1 MSHEPPLSPE
11 PTTLASLRRIL
22 LAILMLGMAGT
33 TTELLLLKHD
43 EGAIQLVP
51 LALIGA
57 GYVIIL
63 WHVIDRGRVSVR
75 SLQAL
80 MILFVASGIA
90 GIVFHYRANVEF
102 QLETDPALQG
112 ATLAWKV
119 LQAKSPPALAPGVMA
134 QLGLIGLTYAYRHPA
149 LARAARPGDRDDAQ
163 SQN

>member
-1 MSHEPPLSPE
+1 MSEAPE
-11 PTTLASLRRIL
+11 SITLASVRRIL
-22 LAILMLGMAGT
+22 LAVLMLGMAGT

-63 WHVIDRGRVSVR
+63 WHLIDRGRVSVR
-75 SLQAL
+75 SLQVL
-80 MILFVASGIA
+80 MILFVASSIA

-102 QLETDPALQG
+102 QLETDPALRG

-119 LQAKSPPALAPGVMA
+119 LQAKTPPALAPGVMA

-149 LARAARPGDRDDAQ
+149 LARAGAPGDRVDAQ
-163 SQN
+163 SHG

>member
-1 MSHEPPLSPE
+1 VSEAAESL
-11 PTTLASLRRIL
+11 TLASVRRIL
-22 LAILMLGMAGT
+22 LAVLMLGMAGT

-57 GYVIIL
+57 GYVTIL
-63 WHVIDRGRVSVR
+63 WHVVDRGSLSVR
-75 SLQAL
+75 SLQVL

-102 QLETDPALQG
+102 QLETDPALRG

-119 LQAKSPPALAPGVMA
+119 LQAKTPPALAPGVMA
-134 QLGLIGLTYAYRHPA
+134 ELGLIGLTYAYRHPA
-149 LARAARPGDRDDAQ
+149 LAWTGRPGDRDDAQ
-163 SQN
+163 SHG